1 MLHCKDRT
9 LRLKGNLMYFPL
21 LACNSSYANL
31 TQDAPTA
38 FLLWPAHYICGFS
51 FRSFVP
57 VWSAVT
63 RFCGCLILA
72 KAMCPFYTYF
82 FSFSLSLSVQ
92 HAKSRWSDLSSVSG
106 FYILF
111 VFSVWICML
120 CFPPLNDGIIL
131 SFQERE
137 RRRQHVML
145 MKAVEARKK
154 AEVCKTK

>member
-1 MLHCKDRT
+1 MCFTVRT
-9 LRLKGNLMYFPL
+9 EGNLLYFPL

-51 FRSFVP
+51 FRSFVS
-57 VWSAVT
+57 VRSAVT
-63 RFCGCLILA
+63 HVFVAASSWPWQCVRSS
-72 KAMCPFYTYF
+72 PT
-82 FSFSLSLSVQ
+82 FSLSLSVQ
-92 HAKSRWSDLSSVSG
+92 HAKPRWSVLSSVSG
-106 FYILF
+106 FYISF